1 MSNVATHPLD
11 EKVWQNWLAKNRKQ
25 EEALFARRIKFSV
38 ILSPFILAVILFFF
52 LSR

>member
-1 MSNVATHPLD
+1 MSIVATRPLD

-25 EEALFARRIKFSV
+25 EELFFARRVKLAMIV
-38 ILSPFILAVILFFF
+38 SPFALAAIVYFF